1 MAASLEST
9 QRTWPDGDSP
19 TAVST
24 GMCPD
29 LIAENTNNY
38 NYCNFTLMIRF
49 DDLFP
54 VKLLP

>member
-29 LIAENTNNY
+29 LIAENTN
-38 NYCNFTLMIRF
+38 CNFTLMIRF